1 MVDPITTVIVVIIIL
16 IILGLSI
23 RIVNQYERGV
33 VFRLGKVIGIK
44 EPGLRIII
52 PLVDRMVKPSLQ
64 IITMPIQSQKIIT
77 EDNVS
82 IDVAAVAY
90 FKIVDPYKA
99 VVEVENY
106 TRAVNQISQTTVR
119 SVVGQFN
126 LDEILSETPKINQRI
141 KEIIDNHSEPWGIS
155 VTTVEIKDITLPENM
170 KRVIGLQAEA
180 EREKRAKI
188 IAADGEYLSA
198 AKLGDAADIISQH
211 PIALQLRIMQV
222 LNQIAVEKNSTIIFP
237 APLMNS
243 ITDISNFLKTEN
255 ASAVEPEK
263 NLDPLKNK
271 NVQAN
276 EQQAVIDLLKTPKTE
291 GTETKETENLGT
303 KKTEEK

>member
-1 MVDPITTVIVVIIIL
+1 MDWVTTIIIILIIL

-23 RIVNQYERGV
+23 RVVNQYERGV
-33 VFRLGKVIGIK
+33 VFRLGRVIGIK

-52 PLVDRMVKPSLQ
+52 PLVDRLVKASLQ
-64 IITMPIQSQKIIT
+64 VVTMPIASQKIIT

-90 FKIVDPYKA
+90 FKVVDPYKA
-99 VVEVENY
+99 VVEVQNY
-106 TRAVNQISQTTVR
+106 YTAVDQISQTTVR

-126 LDEILSETPKINQRI
+126 LDEILSETPKINLRI
-141 KEIIDNHSEPWGIS
+141 KEIIDKHSEPWGIN
-155 VTTVEIKDITLPENM
+155 VTTVEIKDIKLPDNM
-170 KRVIGLQAEA
+170 KRVIGMQAEA

-188 IAADGEYLSA
+188 IAAEGEFLSA
-198 AKLGDAADIISQH
+198 AKLGDAADIISEH

-243 ITDISNFLKTEN
+243 ITDIASFLKTEN
-255 ASAVEPEK
+255 MEA
-263 NLDPLKNK
+263 
-271 NVQAN
+271 
-276 EQQAVIDLLKTPKTE
+276 
-291 GTETKETENLGT
+291 
-303 KKTEEK
+303 KKHEDKK

>member
-1 MVDPITTVIVVIIIL
+1 MDWVTTFIILIIIL

-33 VFRLGKVIGIK
+33 VFRVGKVIGIK
-44 EPGLRIII
+44 EPGLRLII

-64 IITMPIQSQKIIT
+64 IVTMPIPSQKIIT

-90 FKIVDPYKA
+90 FKIIDPYKA

-106 TRAVNQISQTTVR
+106 NRAVNQISQTTVR

-126 LDEILSETPKINQRI
+126 LDEILSETPKINQKI
-141 KEIIDNHSEPWGIS
+141 KEIIDKHSEPWGIN
-155 VTTVEIKDITLPENM
+155 VTTVEIKDIKLPDSM
-170 KRVIGLQAEA
+170 KRVIAMQAEA

-188 IAADGEYLSA
+188 IAAEGEYLSA
-198 AKLGDAADIISQH
+198 TKLGDAADIISEH

-243 ITDISNFLKTEN
+243 ITDISNFLKSEN
-255 ASAVEPEK
+255 ESDK
-263 NLDPLKNK
+263 
-271 NVQAN
+271 
-276 EQQAVIDLLKTPKTE
+276 
-291 GTETKETENLGT
+291 
-303 KKTEEK
+303 